1 MVGNEGA
8 AGVKGDDRA
17 HAVLP
22 GRFYGADTRTFM
34 RGVLPVSAEEYALV
48 MTGRTRYCLG
58 GSTARTRVRSCAA
71 CFR

>member
-48 MTGRTRYCLG
+48 MTGCTQ
-58 GSTARTRVRSCAA
+58 
-71 CFR
+71 